1 LFKKRVANSTLNEGC
16 LSNEEL
22 KRQLNTDCMEIIFH
36 YARETINSLVIIVT
50 AKKLKFVKLQH
61 IKLK

>member
-1 LFKKRVANSTLNEGC
+1 
-16 LSNEEL
+16 
-22 KRQLNTDCMEIIFH
+22 MEIIFL